1 MSMEAAFTEAFS
13 PLIEPLLEMILD
25 LREHVDQQTEQIKRL
40 QERIDNA
47 CLNKPYLS
55 KKEAAKMLG
64 KSEKTVE
71 RLEKVGELTRIP
83 TDDNTVRFRT
93 SQVMRLVEEGVA

>member
-1 MSMEAAFTEAFS
+1 MSMEMALVEALS
-13 PLIEPLLEMILD
+13 PLINPLLETIRD
-25 LREHVDQQTEQIKRL
+25 LREHVDQQTEQIKLL
-40 QERIDNA
+40 QDRIDNA

-55 KKEAAKMLG
+55 KKETAKMLG

-71 RLEKVGELTRIP
+71 RLEKAGGLTRIA
-83 TDDNTVRFRT
+83 TDDGTVRFRT